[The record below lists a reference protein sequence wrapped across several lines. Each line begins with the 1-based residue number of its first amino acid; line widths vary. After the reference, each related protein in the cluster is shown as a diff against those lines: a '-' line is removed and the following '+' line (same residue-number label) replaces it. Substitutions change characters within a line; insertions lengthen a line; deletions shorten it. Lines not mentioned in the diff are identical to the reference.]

1 MSLAAPAAAPAFS
14 AVLEHPAA
22 APQEAQRHFL
32 ARLSVETDASDVHAD
47 LQRGVPGFVL
57 VDARSPKAWAAR
69 HIPGAQSLPHRSIG
83 PQTTA
88 HLRKEDVVVLY
99 CWGPGCNAATKGAAK
114 LAALGFRVKEM
125 LGGLEYW
132 VREGYP
138 TEGTRA
144 QGEPAYDDSQLG

>member
-1 MSLAAPAAAPAFS
+1 MPLAAAAPASPAVLEYPAAAP
-14 AVLEHPAA
+14 E
-22 APQEAQRHFL
+22 EARRHFL
-32 ARLSVETDASDVHAD
+32 ARLSVETDPSDVHAD
-47 LQRGVPGFVL
+47 LQRGAAGFVL
-57 VDARSPKAWAAR
+57 VDARSPVAYAAR
-69 HIPGAQSLPHRSIG
+69 HLPGALSLPHRTISA
-83 PQTTA
+83 QTTA

-99 CWGPGCNAATKGAAK
+99 CWSPACNAATKGAAK

-144 QGEPAYDDSQLG
+144 LGAPAYDDSQLG

>member
-1 MSLAAPAAAPAFS
+1 MSLAAAVAPVVPS
-14 AVLEHPAA
+14 AVLEYPAA

-47 LQRGVPGFVL
+47 LQRGAQGFVL
-57 VDARSPKAWAAR
+57 VDARSPVAFAAR
-69 HIPGAQSLPHRSIG
+69 RIPGALSLPHRTISAE
-83 PQTTA
+83 TTV

-132 VREGYP
+132 VREGYA

-144 QGEPAYDDSQLG
+144 QGAPAYDDSQLG